1 MATTSIAKWGA
12 SAAAKDTQADSQ
24 ATQNAQGN
32 VADAEGSSADEAQ
45 RKRKINKD

>member
-12 SAAAKDTQADSQ
+12 SADAKVTQADSQ
-24 ATQNAQGN
+24 ATQSAQEN
-32 VADAEGSSADEAQ
+32 VADAEDSSADEAQ

>member
-12 SAAAKDTQADSQ
+12 SVDAKDTQADSQ
-24 ATQNAQGN
+24 ATQNAQEN
-32 VADAEGSSADEAQ
+32 AADAEDSSADEAQ